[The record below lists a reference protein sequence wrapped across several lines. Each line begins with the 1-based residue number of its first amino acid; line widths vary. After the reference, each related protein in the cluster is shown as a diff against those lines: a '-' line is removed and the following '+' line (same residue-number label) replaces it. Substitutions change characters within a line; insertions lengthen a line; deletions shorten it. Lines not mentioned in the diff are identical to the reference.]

1 MLINEI
7 FMTGT
12 VMWHREIHGLNSRR
26 FGKWIHGMWH
36 KVSLAQEDKR
46 GTGLGIEDP
55 TTLNSSV

>member
-1 MLINEI
+1 
-7 FMTGT
+7 MTGT